1 MLNYFIENYSNVRFI
16 KAQEK
21 VNGLRN
27 AQLGALH
34 AIGAYYTKENAE
46 KALIVLPTG
55 TGKTAVLMLS
65 PYLVEAKKVLVIT
78 PSKLV
83 RNQIASDYTTLKT
96 LKNINVLPELCICP
110 NVFELKDT
118 NISKHIDKILDSDV
132 VVATPQGAFEMS
144 VNESCTEEFDLI
156 LIDEAHHEP
165 AKKWREAID
174 NFHKA
179 KKILFTATPFRLDNK
194 KLKADL
200 IYTYTLSQA
209 YKDKVFGEVSYIP
222 VKIDNPSEKDLKIA
236 LEAERV
242 FYEDKTK
249 GLKHSL
255 MVRAGTIEEAEKL
268 FNLYKESTNL
278 IVEKVHSRLSAK
290 NVDQIIQKLRNGELD
305 GVICVDMMAEGFD
318 FPHLKIAA
326 IHSPHKSLAITL
338 QFIGRFARTNATN
351 IDSAKF
357 IAANDEDFLIENEK
371 LFSEDAIWKD
381 IIMNLSDAT
390 IVKEEENRD
399 FLGKFTLDNKSKAQ
413 IQNELLNMRP
423 NFHAKVYQTGS
434 FDISASFEGIVGM
447 ENVGTLTNETDNI
460 VIIVLKELAVPKWA
474 TRESN
479 LYDENYFLIVMK
491 YFSEY
496 DLLFINSQLKNES
509 LYMDLASNY
518 CGEDGFKK
526 LNKGRIHRV
535 LGEMNNF
542 EIFNSGLQNRV
553 SNEEAYLI
561 SSGPDVGNTYDP
573 ATGKL
578 YAAGHVF
585 CKAEK
590 DGVSYTIGYSSG
602 SKIWSSTYGSIK
614 EFIEWCKLCAKK
626 INNEKMVVKTNTT
639 FDFVPISQ
647 KLDKFPNTIL
657 LIRWSHVTYSNPKT
671 LVQVDLFKK
680 YSVLDIDL
688 KITEILNEQILFS
701 CLLEEVEYKYSMYI
715 DGTIKSEGEEEIQ
728 IQYGRKIINLSEY
741 LYNHPLELLTT
752 ELSLI
757 SDGEIAKN
765 DFEIEKFVPQL
776 INAIDWEKLNV
787 NKKVEFRKTKKDGK
801 ISLHEALESILIKD
815 NYDYLIYDHGTE
827 EVADYI
833 GIRDRE
839 NEIIIDLFH
848 VKGMKATTF
857 NNSVSDLYDVLGQ
870 SIKSVIWLKTKTVL
884 RNKLSARRKSG
895 YCKYLKGSEEDLK
908 TMLFSNKILKAK
920 IIAVQPSV
928 KKDHKMTDKVA
939 ELLASTNHY
948 IKHSGSSFQFEVWG
962 S

>member
-1 MLNYFIENYSNVRFI
+1 MLNYFEENYSNIRFI
-16 KAQEK
+16 KAQDN

-34 AIGAYYTKENAE
+34 AIGSYFTKENAT

-65 PYLVEAKKVLVIT
+65 PYLLESKKVLVIT

-83 RNQIASDYTTLKT
+83 RNQIASDFATLKT

-118 NISKHIDKILDSDV
+118 KIQEHLKNILNSDV
-132 VVATPQGAFEMS
+132 VVATPQGAFEIS
-144 VNESCTEEFDLI
+144 VNETCTEEFDLI
-156 LIDEAHHEP
+156 LVDEAHHEP
-165 AKKWREAID
+165 AKKWREAIK
-174 NFHKA
+174 NFYNA

-209 YKDKVFGEVSYIP
+209 YKDKVFGEVNYIP
-222 VKIDNPSEKDLKIA
+222 VKIDKPSEKDLKIA
-236 LEAERV
+236 LEAERI
-242 FYEDKTK
+242 FHEDKSK

-255 MVRAGTIEEAEKL
+255 MVRSGTIDEAEKL
-268 FNLYKESTNL
+268 FDLYKECTSL
-278 IVEKVHSRLSAK
+278 VLEKVHSRLSARS
-290 NVDQIIQKLRNGELD
+290 VDQIIEKLRTGELD

-338 QFIGRFARTNATN
+338 QFIGRFARTNAKN

-381 IIMNLSDAT
+381 IIINLSEAQ
-390 IVKEEENRD
+390 IVKEEENKE
-399 FLGKFTLDNKSKAQ
+399 FLEKFILDNEDKEQ

-423 NFHAKVYQTGS
+423 NFHAKVFQTAS
-434 FDISASFEGIVGM
+434 FDISATFKGISGMEIVGI
-447 ENVGTLTNETDNI
+447 LTNELDNI
-460 VIIVLKELAVPKWA
+460 VIIILKELTVPKWA
-474 TRESN
+474 RRESK
-479 LYDENYFLIVMK
+479 LYEEKYFLIVVN

-496 DLLFINSQLKNES
+496 NLLFINSQLKNES
-509 LYMDLASNY
+509 LYNDIARNY
-518 CGEDGFKK
+518 CGEDGFNK
-526 LNKGRIHRV
+526 LSKDRIHRV

-553 SNEEAYLI
+553 SNEEAYVI
-561 SSGPDVGNTYDP
+561 SSGPDVGNTFDP
-573 ATGKL
+573 STGKL

-585 CKAEK
+585 CKAQK
-590 DGVSYTIGYSSG
+590 DGVSYTIGFSSG

-614 EFIEWCKLCAKK
+614 EFVEWCNLCAKK
-626 INNEKMVVKTNTT
+626 ISNEKIVVKTNTS
-639 FDFVPISQ
+639 FDFVPIPK
-647 KLDKFPNTIL
+647 KLDKFPSTIF
-657 LIRWSHVTYSNPKT
+657 LIRWSHNTYSNPR
-671 LVQVDLFKK
+671 LIVQEVNKK
-680 YSVLDIDL
+680 INSVLDIDL
-688 KITEILNEQILFS
+688 KITKILNEKVHFS
-701 CLLEEVEYKYSMYI
+701 CYFEGIEYKYLMSLEGNI
-715 DGTIKSEGEEEIQ
+715 VSEEEEEIQ
-728 IQYGRKIINLSEY
+728 IQYGRNIIKLSEY
-741 LYNHPLELLTT
+741 LFSHPLELLTT
-752 ELSLI
+752 ELCLI

-765 DFEIEKFVPQL
+765 NFEIEAFVPQL
-776 INAIDWEKLNV
+776 IKDFNWEELNV
-787 NKKVEFRKTKKDGK
+787 DRRVEFGKTKEYGK
-801 ISLHEALESILIKD
+801 ISLHEALEKILIKD
-815 NYDYLIYDHGTE
+815 NYEYLIYDHGTG

-833 GIRDRE
+833 GIRTRS
-839 NEIIIDLFH
+839 NEVLVDLFH
-848 VKGMKATTF
+848 VKAMKATTF

-884 RNKLSARRKSG
+884 RQKLSDRRKSG
-895 YCKYLKGSEEDLK
+895 YCNYLLGSEEDLK
-908 TMLFSNKILKAK
+908 SILFSNRIIKAK

-928 KKDHKMTDKVA
+928 KKEHEMTEKVA
-939 ELLASTNHY
+939 ELLAATNHY
-948 IKHSGSSFQFEVWG
+948 IKHSGTSFEFEVWG